1 MMPTAAASTLP
12 KATRCR
18 NCRAVATGNFCP
30 DCGQE
35 TRVALPTAREFLR
48 EAAGR
53 LVAIDGRLWRT
64 IFALVLRP
72 GFLTREYL
80 SGRRRRYVRP
90 ARLFVLLSL
99 LAFAV
104 IGFVRSPAFFAD
116 EVIVTGDKSGAA
128 PGKNAAVSP
137 EAAEPSAAVSAD
149 DADVPSTAHAK
160 SAAKVKSGG
169 RDNFIALE
177 FGGRDNF
184 IALDENLNLQ
194 IRFNG
199 VAQQLPPELRQRY
212 QRFKRMNKEDRVDH
226 LYAGMLRY
234 GPTMVVLML
243 PIFAFL
249 LQLAYLGRG
258 KRYPGRPQRYAEH
271 LVYSAHLH
279 AFAALMVILLAL
291 LPFGWAPAAI
301 VAWSIYYVLRAGN
314 LVYGGRRWAAVLRTL
329 VTGLAYTIVGAI
341 AVAGLVIAATMMR

>member
-1 MMPTAAASTLP
+1 MMPIAAASTLP

-18 NCRAVATGNFCP
+18 NCRAVATGNYCP

-64 IFALVLRP
+64 MFALLVRP

-104 IGFVRSPAFFAD
+104 IGFIRSPAFFAD
-116 EVIVTGDKSGAA
+116 EIIVTGDKSGAA
-128 PGKNAAVSP
+128 AGKSAAASP
-137 EAAEPSAAVSAD
+137 EAAEPSAARSAT
-149 DADVPSTAHAK
+149 DADVASTAHAK
-160 SAAKVKSGG
+160 AKAKSGG
-169 RDNFIALE
+169 RDNFIS
-177 FGGRDNF
+177 
-184 IALDENLNLQ
+184 LDEDLNLE

-199 VAQQLPPELRQRY
+199 TDQQLPAELRKRY
-212 QRFKRMNKEDRVDH
+212 QRFNRMSREDRAEH
-226 LYAGMLRY
+226 LYAGLLRY

-243 PIFAFL
+243 PVFAL
-249 LQLAYLGRG
+249 LLKLAYLGRG

-291 LPFGWAPAAI
+291 LPFGWAPAGI
-301 VAWSIYYVLRAGN
+301 VIWSIYYVLRARN
-314 LVYGGRRWAAVLRTL
+314 LVYGGRRWAGVLRVL
-329 VTGLAYTIVGAI
+329 VVALAYSVVGAFG
-341 AVAGLVIAATMMR
+341 VAGLIIAAAMMR

>member
-18 NCRAVATGNFCP
+18 NCRAVATGNYCP

-64 IFALVLRP
+64 MFALLVRP

-104 IGFVRSPAFFAD
+104 VGFVGSPAFLAD
-116 EVIVTGDKSGAA
+116 EIIVTGDKSGAA
-128 PGKNAAVSP
+128 AGKSAAASP
-137 EAAEPSAAVSAD
+137 EAAEPSAARSAT
-149 DADVPSTAHAK
+149 DADVASPAHAK
-160 SAAKVKSGG
+160 AKSGG
-169 RDNFIALE
+169 RDNFIS
-177 FGGRDNF
+177 
-184 IALDENLNLQ
+184 LDDDLNLQ
-194 IRFNG
+194 IRING
-199 VAQQLPPELRQRY
+199 NDRQLPAELRKRY
-212 QRFKRMNKEDRVDH
+212 QRFKRMSKVDQAEH
-226 LYAGMLRY
+226 LYAGVLRY

-243 PIFAFL
+243 PVFAL
-249 LQLAYLGRG
+249 LLKLAYLGRG
-258 KRYPGRPQRYAEH
+258 KRYPGRPQCYAEH

-301 VAWSIYYVLRAGN
+301 VVWCIYYVLRARN
-314 LVYGGRRWAAVLRTL
+314 LVYGGRRWAGVLRVL
-329 VTGLAYTIVGAI
+329 VVALAYSVVGAFG
-341 AVAGLVIAATMMR
+341 VAGLIIAAAMMR

>member
-1 MMPTAAASTLP
+1 MMPTAAAPILP

-18 NCRAVATGNFCP
+18 NCRAVATGHYCP

-53 LVAIDGRLWRT
+53 LVALDGRLWRT
-64 IFALVLRP
+64 MFALVFRP

-104 IGFVRSPAFFAD
+104 IGFVRSPAFFNDDVVLAG
-116 EVIVTGDKSGAA
+116 EGSAAA
-128 PGKNAAVSP
+128 PGKRAAVSP
-137 EAAEPSAAVSAD
+137 GAADPSAAISA
-149 DADVPSTAHAK
+149 ADVDAPSSAPAK
-160 SAAKVKSGG
+160 AKARVKSG
-169 RDNFIALE
+169 D
-177 FGGRDNF
+177 RDNF
-184 IALDENLNLQ
+184 IALDEDLNLQ
-194 IRFNG
+194 IRFDG
-199 VAQQLPPELRQRY
+199 VDRQLPAELRKRY
-212 QRFKRMNKEDRVDH
+212 QRFKRMSKEDQVEH
-226 LYAGMLRY
+226 LYAGILRY

-279 AFAALMVILLAL
+279 AFAALMVIVAAL

-301 VAWSIYYVLRAGN
+301 VVWSVYYVLRGLN
-314 LVYGGRRWAAVLRTL
+314 LVYGGRRWAGVLRAL
-329 VTGLAYTIVGAI
+329 VVGWAYTVAGAFG
-341 AVAGLVIAATMMR
+341 VAGLVIAAAMMR